1 MLQLMGGFKQ
11 NVTGIT
17 SFPLDSTP
25 YLAKVAAKR
34 AKTG

>member
-1 MLQLMGGFKQ
+1 MLHLMGGFKQ

-25 YLAKVAAKR
+25 YLAKVEAKR
-34 AKTG
+34 AKNG